1 MPLGW
6 RLALSTALVVLVVM
20 GLVSLNQQRIQQ
32 QHVQQVQN
40 ELLRASLVPLAS
52 QLETASSPAVTKEK
66 MKAFHAAY
74 LDRGYPEHALA
85 LFDDGGK
92 LIHSTAS
99 WRTLDE
105 ERLLKAKIDL
115 QPLWLA
121 GGPAT
126 LMVAKSNETYREAV
140 AQGWLLW
147 FAHFGVTA
155 VIVLLFLTLITH
167 YQVTRPLESLVH
179 GVKKMEMGYWGGI
192 TIHSGAWEIRWLSW
206 RFSNMAQEV
215 HHSLTHLLEA
225 EKKAHRSLG
234 NVSGQTRPQQTP
246 HPDGTAVT
254 ALEPT
259 DSPEY
264 LALESVLRRLESA
277 STEDEQARNLAKS
290 VWRKETV
297 TANRLGLHRLKARL
311 EDAALR
317 LLEPEA
323 FQELDQMLI
332 REKAAWDERMIQYRE
347 DLQRGL
353 DRAGI
358 PVQGILYRFKHTAGV
373 MSKMRSKG
381 LEFNEIQDLF
391 AFRIVVPTE
400 ADCYPALG
408 VTHRVFKPEISRFKD
423 YIVRPKANGYR
434 SLHTCVRSDEGQI
447 IEVQIRSVAMDRQ
460 AERGDSAHW
469 RYKQEARESAPA
481 RDRRWWHSLLPWS
494 VAPP

>member
-1 MPLGW
+1 
-6 RLALSTALVVLVVM
+6 
-20 GLVSLNQQRIQQ
+20 
-32 QHVQQVQN
+32 
-40 ELLRASLVPLAS
+40 
-52 QLETASSPAVTKEK
+52 
-66 MKAFHAAY
+66 
-74 LDRGYPEHALA
+74 
-85 LFDDGGK
+85 
-92 LIHSTAS
+92 
-99 WRTLDE
+99 
-105 ERLLKAKIDL
+105 
-115 QPLWLA
+115 
-121 GGPAT
+121 
-126 LMVAKSNETYREAV
+126 
-140 AQGWLLW
+140 
-147 FAHFGVTA
+147 
-155 VIVLLFLTLITH
+155 
-167 YQVTRPLESLVH
+167 
-179 GVKKMEMGYWGGI
+179 
-192 TIHSGAWEIRWLSW
+192 
-206 RFSNMAQEV
+206 
-215 HHSLTHLLEA
+215 
-225 EKKAHRSLG
+225 
-234 NVSGQTRPQQTP
+234 
-246 HPDGTAVT
+246 
-254 ALEPT
+254 
-259 DSPEY
+259 
-264 LALESVLRRLESA
+264 
-277 STEDEQARNLAKS
+277 
-290 VWRKETV
+290 
-297 TANRLGLHRLKARL
+297 
-311 EDAALR
+311 
-317 LLEPEA
+317 
-323 FQELDQMLI
+323 MLI